1 MEILI
6 ALIVILFLC
15 VSALA
20 CLVLY
25 SLVAA
30 NSKNPK
36 ERYEKDKAQI
46 EYLQRRYN
54 KYDSRK

>member
-6 ALIVILFLC
+6 ALVIILFLSI
-15 VSALA
+15 SALA
-20 CLVLY
+20 SLVLY

-54 KYDSRK
+54 KHDNKK